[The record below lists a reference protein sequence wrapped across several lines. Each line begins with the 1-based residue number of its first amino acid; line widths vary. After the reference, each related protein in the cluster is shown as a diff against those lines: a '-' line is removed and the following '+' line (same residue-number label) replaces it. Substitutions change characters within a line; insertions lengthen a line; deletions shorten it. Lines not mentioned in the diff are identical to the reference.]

1 MNSLIGCHRSRYSQT
16 CAVPAQEKHRPAST
30 PTCGTQTDPQT
41 ENDEG
46 HSRVGGSSRRSRKSC
61 AILIAF
67 YALIVALYLCS
78 TASAKPT
85 QQDVF
90 RSIENNTADTN
101 ESGGRIILFI
111 CAGAA
116 LLIVLAYVSKRQQ
129 RQSKPTILH
138 HHGKLLKEIR
148 SAIGLKTAELKQLRI
163 AADESTLATGEPFS
177 SPLVLMLCPS
187 ALAQATRNP
196 KTRVDR
202 TTIARMIKR
211 LVKG

>member
-1 MNSLIGCHRSRYSQT
+1 MTGN
-16 CAVPAQEKHRPAST
+16 AQFVSVYDPEECSPDDRPCPRA
-30 PTCGTQTDPQT
+30 
-41 ENDEG
+41 
-46 HSRVGGSSRRSRKSC
+46 RKSGV
-61 AILIAF
+61 ILIAL

-78 TASAKPT
+78 TANAKPT

-90 RSIENNTADTN
+90 RSIENNTAETN

-129 RQSKPTILH
+129 RQATPAPLLN
-138 HHGKLLKEIR
+138 HGKLLKEIR
-148 SAIGLKTAELKQLRI
+148 SAVGLKSAELKQLRL
-163 AADESTLATGEPFS
+163 ATDETTLALGEQLS

-202 TTIARMIKR
+202 TTIARIIKR
-211 LVKG
+211 LVKT